1 MQKRYFW
8 AIWET
13 KGGALLYRFRNED
26 YRRTWFASCQPTNYI
41 IRYVT
46 GNDPEVRRI
55 QRRIARGENIQFPT
69 EV

>member
-8 AIWET
+8 AIGNT
-13 KGGALLYRFRNED
+13 HNGSALFRFRQRAARDFWVKGDKIN
-26 YRRTWFASCQPTNYI
+26 RVPLLGT
-41 IRYVT
+41 
-46 GNDPEVRRI
+46 DPEVRRI